1 MRFGNAMLVF
11 WKDWKEIRRNYQVLA
26 PIIFVPLVFTTVLP
40 LILVLVPS
48 VVGMPGTA
56 FQLIGPMFE
65 NLPPEVKAAVAG
77 MGAEE
82 TMVYIFALY
91 FFAPFFLII
100 PIMASSVL
108 ASDSF
113 AGEKD
118 RKTLEALLAT
128 PLKDVE
134 LLLGKMLV
142 SFIPSILVTFASFAV
157 YCVVVDLASVL
168 HFGGEVLLPNALWM
182 LFIFGVTPLVALAGI
197 GVTVIISLRVK
208 GYREAQQMSAILIA
222 PVLALVFAEVGG
234 AIVFG
239 PLMILLMIGIFALV
253 NAIVLVLGARHFH
266 REELLTRGG

>member
-100 PIMASSVL
+100 PLMASSVL
-108 ASDSF
+108 ASD
-113 AGEKD
+113 
-118 RKTLEALLAT
+118 
-128 PLKDVE
+128 
-134 LLLGKMLV
+134 
-142 SFIPSILVTFASFAV
+142 
-157 YCVVVDLASVL
+157 
-168 HFGGEVLLPNALWM
+168 
-182 LFIFGVTPLVALAGI
+182 
-197 GVTVIISLRVK
+197 
-208 GYREAQQMSAILIA
+208 
-222 PVLALVFAEVGG
+222 
-234 AIVFG
+234 
-239 PLMILLMIGIFALV
+239 
-253 NAIVLVLGARHFH
+253 
-266 REELLTRGG
+266 